1 MLNTLEA
8 CLKAVDEILLG
19 KDRQVRL
26 ALACLLARGH
36 LLIEDLP
43 GMGKTTLSH
52 ALARVLGLSFQ
63 RIQFTS
69 DLLPGD
75 ILGTSVFD
83 KDSGQFVF
91 HPGPIFAELVL
102 ADEINRAT
110 PKSQSALLEA
120 MEEGQV
126 TIEGATRP
134 LPEPFF
140 VIATQ
145 NPASQG
151 GTFSLPESQLD
162 RFLMR
167 LSLGYPGRAAERSL
181 LLGEARRDLLPRLE
195 PLLDHAALAAFQ
207 AEVPKVRASDA
218 LAATPIEVDR
228 QQAIRTA
235 LQQQPEYLQR
245 LIGSRQADLNLVLAK
260 NQRLWDVSL
269 VGGASQIR
277 DRYSEGGGDNSR
289 SWDSYAGVQ
298 VEIPIGDLSRRQAEV
313 RAQVDVENQKILIE
327 DARQTLEQNVIDAV
341 RDLGTRWRQYQIA
354 QRATA
359 LSRRKLEIERE
370 KLRVGRSSNF
380 QVLSFE
386 TDLRNV
392 ENTQLNALISF
403 LNAQTQLDLIVGM
416 TLDSWEIS
424 LNDH

>member
-1 MLNTLEA
+1 MRETLAAIEAALNQ
-8 CLKAVDEILLG
+8 VLLG
-19 KDRQVRL
+19 KQAQVRL

-83 KDSGQFVF
+83 RDTGQFVF

-151 GTFSLPESQLD
+151 GTFALPESQLD

-167 LSLGYPGRAAERSL
+167 LSLGYPARAAEKAL
-181 LLGEARRDLLPRLE
+181 LLGEARRELLPRLE
-195 PLLDHAALAAFQ
+195 PLIDHAGLARMQ
-207 AEVPKVRASDA
+207 AQVAEVRASDA
-218 LAATPIEVDR
+218 LVDYLLRLVEATRSQPQFGLGLSPRGSLALLAAARAWAYLEGRDYVIPEDV
-228 QQAIRTA
+228 QAVLPA
-235 LQQQPEYLQR
+235 VAGHR
-245 LIGSRQADLNLVLAK
+245 LREQADP
-260 NQRLWDVSL
+260 SGH
-269 VGGASQIR
+269 GGAL
-277 DRYSEGGGDNSR
+277 
-289 SWDSYAGVQ
+289 VQ
-298 VEIPIGDLSRRQAEV
+298 WLLREV
-313 RAQVDVENQKILIE
+313 P
-327 DARQTLEQNVIDAV
+327 
-341 RDLGTRWRQYQIA
+341 
-354 QRATA
+354 A
-359 LSRRKLEIERE
+359 L
-370 KLRVGRSSNF
+370 
-380 QVLSFE
+380 
-386 TDLRNV
+386 
-392 ENTQLNALISF
+392 
-403 LNAQTQLDLIVGM
+403 
-416 TLDSWEIS
+416 
-424 LNDH
+424 

>member
-120 MEEGQV
+120 ME
-126 TIEGATRP
+126 
-134 LPEPFF
+134 
-140 VIATQ
+140 
-145 NPASQG
+145 
-151 GTFSLPESQLD
+151 D
-162 RFLMR
+162 RK
-167 LSLGYPGRAAERSL
+167 S
-181 LLGEARRDLLPRLE
+181 
-195 PLLDHAALAAFQ
+195 
-207 AEVPKVRASDA
+207 VV
-218 LAATPIEVDR
+218 
-228 QQAIRTA
+228 
-235 LQQQPEYLQR
+235 
-245 LIGSRQADLNLVLAK
+245 
-260 NQRLWDVSL
+260 
-269 VGGASQIR
+269 
-277 DRYSEGGGDNSR
+277 
-289 SWDSYAGVQ
+289 
-298 VEIPIGDLSRRQAEV
+298 
-313 RAQVDVENQKILIE
+313 
-327 DARQTLEQNVIDAV
+327 
-341 RDLGTRWRQYQIA
+341 
-354 QRATA
+354 
-359 LSRRKLEIERE
+359 
-370 KLRVGRSSNF
+370 
-380 QVLSFE
+380 
-386 TDLRNV
+386 
-392 ENTQLNALISF
+392 
-403 LNAQTQLDLIVGM
+403 
-416 TLDSWEIS
+416 
-424 LNDH
+424 

>member
-218 LAATPIEVDR
+218 LVDYVLRLVEATRTQPAFALGLSPRGSLALPAAARAWARRAGRDYVIPEDV
-228 QQAIRTA
+228 QAVLPA
-235 LQQQPEYLQR
+235 VAGHR
-245 LIGSRQADLNLVLAK
+245 LRDQADPTGHG
-260 NQRLWDVSL
+260 
-269 VGGASQIR
+269 GGAL
-277 DRYSEGGGDNSR
+277 
-289 SWDSYAGVQ
+289 VQ
-298 VEIPIGDLSRRQAEV
+298 WLLREV
-313 RAQVDVENQKILIE
+313 P
-327 DARQTLEQNVIDAV
+327 
-341 RDLGTRWRQYQIA
+341 
-354 QRATA
+354 A
-359 LSRRKLEIERE
+359 L
-370 KLRVGRSSNF
+370 
-380 QVLSFE
+380 
-386 TDLRNV
+386 
-392 ENTQLNALISF
+392 
-403 LNAQTQLDLIVGM
+403 
-416 TLDSWEIS
+416 
-424 LNDH
+424 

>member
-91 HPGPIFAELVL
+91 HPGPIFAKLVL

-218 LAATPIEVDR
+218 LVDYVLRLVEATRTQPAFALGLSPRGSLALLAAARAWALLAGRDYVIPEDV
-228 QQAIRTA
+228 QAVLPA
-235 LQQQPEYLQR
+235 VAGHR
-245 LIGSRQADLNLVLAK
+245 LRDQADPTGHG
-260 NQRLWDVSL
+260 
-269 VGGASQIR
+269 GGAL
-277 DRYSEGGGDNSR
+277 
-289 SWDSYAGVQ
+289 VQ
-298 VEIPIGDLSRRQAEV
+298 WLLREV
-313 RAQVDVENQKILIE
+313 P
-327 DARQTLEQNVIDAV
+327 
-341 RDLGTRWRQYQIA
+341 
-354 QRATA
+354 A
-359 LSRRKLEIERE
+359 L
-370 KLRVGRSSNF
+370 
-380 QVLSFE
+380 
-386 TDLRNV
+386 
-392 ENTQLNALISF
+392 
-403 LNAQTQLDLIVGM
+403 
-416 TLDSWEIS
+416 
-424 LNDH
+424 

>member
-1 MLNTLEA
+1 MLDTLNRA
-8 CLKAVDEILLG
+8 IASINQVVLG
-19 KDRQVRL
+19 KEQQVRL
-26 ALACLLARGH
+26 AVACLLARGH

-52 ALARVLGLSFQ
+52 ALARVMGLSFQ

-83 KDSGQFVF
+83 KNSGQFVF

-145 NPASQG
+145 NPVSSG
-151 GTFSLPESQLD
+151 GTFALPESQLD

-167 LSLGYPGRAAERSL
+167 LSLGYPARAAERAL

-195 PLLDHAALAAFQ
+195 PILDHAELAAIQ
-207 AEVPKVRASDA
+207 ALIPQVRTSDA
-218 LAATPIEVDR
+218 LVDYVLRLVEATRSEAQFAWGLSPRASLALLAAARAWAFLANRDYVIPEDV
-228 QQAIRTA
+228 QAVLPA
-235 LQQQPEYLQR
+235 VVGHR
-245 LIGSRQADLNLVLAK
+245 LRERADPAGHG
-260 NQRLWDVSL
+260 
-269 VGGASQIR
+269 GGAL
-277 DRYSEGGGDNSR
+277 
-289 SWDSYAGVQ
+289 VQ
-298 VEIPIGDLSRRQAEV
+298 WLLREV
-313 RAQVDVENQKILIE
+313 S
-327 DARQTLEQNVIDAV
+327 AV
-341 RDLGTRWRQYQIA
+341 
-354 QRATA
+354 
-359 LSRRKLEIERE
+359 
-370 KLRVGRSSNF
+370 
-380 QVLSFE
+380 
-386 TDLRNV
+386 
-392 ENTQLNALISF
+392 
-403 LNAQTQLDLIVGM
+403 
-416 TLDSWEIS
+416 
-424 LNDH
+424 

>member
-126 TIEGATRP
+126 TIEGTTRP

-218 LAATPIEVDR
+218 LVDYVLRLVEATRTQPAFALGLSPRGSLALLAAARAWALLAGRDYVIPEDV
-228 QQAIRTA
+228 QAVLPA
-235 LQQQPEYLQR
+235 VAGHR
-245 LIGSRQADLNLVLAK
+245 LRDQADPTGHG
-260 NQRLWDVSL
+260 
-269 VGGASQIR
+269 GGAL
-277 DRYSEGGGDNSR
+277 
-289 SWDSYAGVQ
+289 VQ
-298 VEIPIGDLSRRQAEV
+298 WLLREV
-313 RAQVDVENQKILIE
+313 P
-327 DARQTLEQNVIDAV
+327 
-341 RDLGTRWRQYQIA
+341 
-354 QRATA
+354 A
-359 LSRRKLEIERE
+359 L
-370 KLRVGRSSNF
+370 
-380 QVLSFE
+380 
-386 TDLRNV
+386 
-392 ENTQLNALISF
+392 
-403 LNAQTQLDLIVGM
+403 
-416 TLDSWEIS
+416 
-424 LNDH
+424 

>member
-151 GTFSLPESQLD
+151 GTFSLPESQMD

-181 LLGEARRDLLPRLE
+181 LLGEARRNLLPRLE

-218 LAATPIEVDR
+218 LVDYVLRLVEATRTQSAFALGLSPRGSLALLAAARAWALLAGRDYVIPEDV
-228 QQAIRTA
+228 QAVLPA
-235 LQQQPEYLQR
+235 VAGHR
-245 LIGSRQADLNLVLAK
+245 LRDQADPTGHG
-260 NQRLWDVSL
+260 
-269 VGGASQIR
+269 GGAL
-277 DRYSEGGGDNSR
+277 
-289 SWDSYAGVQ
+289 VQ
-298 VEIPIGDLSRRQAEV
+298 WLLREV
-313 RAQVDVENQKILIE
+313 P
-327 DARQTLEQNVIDAV
+327 
-341 RDLGTRWRQYQIA
+341 
-354 QRATA
+354 A
-359 LSRRKLEIERE
+359 L
-370 KLRVGRSSNF
+370 
-380 QVLSFE
+380 
-386 TDLRNV
+386 
-392 ENTQLNALISF
+392 
-403 LNAQTQLDLIVGM
+403 
-416 TLDSWEIS
+416 
-424 LNDH
+424 

>member
-218 LAATPIEVDR
+218 LVDYVLRLVEATRTQPAFALGLSPRGSLALLAAARAWALLAGRDYVIPEDG
-228 QQAIRTA
+228 QAVLPA
-235 LQQQPEYLQR
+235 VAGHR
-245 LIGSRQADLNLVLAK
+245 LRDQADPTGHG
-260 NQRLWDVSL
+260 
-269 VGGASQIR
+269 GGAL
-277 DRYSEGGGDNSR
+277 
-289 SWDSYAGVQ
+289 VQ
-298 VEIPIGDLSRRQAEV
+298 WLLREV
-313 RAQVDVENQKILIE
+313 P
-327 DARQTLEQNVIDAV
+327 
-341 RDLGTRWRQYQIA
+341 
-354 QRATA
+354 A
-359 LSRRKLEIERE
+359 L
-370 KLRVGRSSNF
+370 
-380 QVLSFE
+380 
-386 TDLRNV
+386 
-392 ENTQLNALISF
+392 
-403 LNAQTQLDLIVGM
+403 
-416 TLDSWEIS
+416 
-424 LNDH
+424 

>member
-1 MLNTLEA
+1 MMRTKLD
-8 CLKAVDEILLG
+8 AVLHEVNQVLLG
-19 KDRQVRL
+19 KEPQVRL
-26 ALACLLARGH
+26 ALTCLLARGH

-43 GMGKTTLSH
+43 GMGKTTLSQ
-52 ALARVLGLSFQ
+52 ALARVLGLSYQ

-145 NPASQG
+145 NPVSSG
-151 GTFSLPESQLD
+151 GTFALPESQLD

-167 LSLGYPGRAAERSL
+167 LSLGYPARAAERAL

-195 PLLDHAALAAFQ
+195 PILDHAELAAIQ
-207 AEVPKVRASDA
+207 ALIPQVRTSDA
-218 LAATPIEVDR
+218 LVDYVLRLVEATRGEAQFAWGLSPRASLALLAAARAWAFLANRDYVIPEDV
-228 QQAIRTA
+228 QAVLPA
-235 LQQQPEYLQR
+235 VVGHR
-245 LIGSRQADLNLVLAK
+245 LRERADPAGHG
-260 NQRLWDVSL
+260 
-269 VGGASQIR
+269 GGAL
-277 DRYSEGGGDNSR
+277 
-289 SWDSYAGVQ
+289 VQ
-298 VEIPIGDLSRRQAEV
+298 WLLREV
-313 RAQVDVENQKILIE
+313 S
-327 DARQTLEQNVIDAV
+327 AV
-341 RDLGTRWRQYQIA
+341 
-354 QRATA
+354 
-359 LSRRKLEIERE
+359 
-370 KLRVGRSSNF
+370 
-380 QVLSFE
+380 
-386 TDLRNV
+386 
-392 ENTQLNALISF
+392 
-403 LNAQTQLDLIVGM
+403 
-416 TLDSWEIS
+416 
-424 LNDH
+424 